1 MLKVE
6 IACTSIIRQGGGG
19 KQKPILGLNKIQSIN
34 PKYLFILEPQ
44 SAAGKES
51 APDMTPD
58 KILYKQN
65 NNNVGSCGQYKN
77 TLEIW
82 NGSFWIRP
90 SRGLNGPIQ
99 VTSISQTQGL

>member
-1 MLKVE
+1 MYKHNE
-6 IACTSIIRQGGGG
+6 AGGGG
-19 KQKPILGLNKIQSIN
+19 LKKTILGLNKIQSIN
-34 PKYLFILEPQ
+34 PKYLLILEPQ

-77 TLEIW
+77 TLEI
-82 NGSFWIRP
+82 
-90 SRGLNGPIQ
+90 
-99 VTSISQTQGL
+99 